1 MKGKKSPFYLF
12 SVMLPGPSRPGSH
25 HEDGGS
31 VTKQRGRG
39 WVPSVVWS
47 VYTSAGVFISGF
59 LLCERIY
66 HPGRVPITMGQI
78 RVLIHMAGLQSRPAM
93 VLQAWFPSSHWWPTR
108 APLLS
113 PPPAPATRV
122 PQNPGAGETMPC
134 PN

>member
-31 VTKQRGRG
+31 VTKQRRRG

-47 VYTSAGVFISGF
+47 VHTSAGVFISSF

-66 HPGRVPITMGQI
+66 HPGWVPITTGQI
-78 RVLIHMAGLQSRPAM
+78 RFLIHMAGLQSRPAM

-113 PPPAPATRV
+113 PPLAPATRV
-122 PQNPGAGETMPC
+122 PQNPGAGETMSC